1 VIEFR
6 MPSLGADMEQATLRE
21 WRVAPGDQV
30 RRGDVVAVVDTDK
43 AEIEV
48 EAWVEGTVET
58 IVVPTGRTVPVGAV
72 LALLRGTKE
81 SAAPAQPAQ
90 PSAVTPVAAPAA
102 PPAAAA
108 APPLAPPSAGER
120 VRATPLARRLA
131 AERGIDLASIAGS
144 GPGGAI
150 TQADLTARAPGA
162 PPAPAVVQAPAG
174 ASAPSPRTDGMRRA
188 IAAAMQRAKREIPH
202 YYLETAIDFGAA
214 RAWLEAANRERPIEE
229 RLLPPALLLRGVAL
243 ALREVPE
250 LNGFWADDRL
260 EIADAVHLGFA
271 VSLRTGGG
279 LLAPVLCDA
288 DRLGVAEIMARLRG
302 LVSRARVGRLR
313 SSEVLGAT
321 CTVTSLGEQGVDKVY
336 GIIHPPQVALVG
348 FGSVREQPWA
358 RDGWITARPV
368 LTATLSADHRAS
380 DGQRGARFLARLRWR
395 LERPE
400 EL

>member
-21 WRVAPGDQV
+21 WRVAPGDRV

-48 EAWVEGTVET
+48 EAWDEGTVDS
-58 IVVPTGRTVPVGAV
+58 IVVPIGRTVPVGAV
-72 LALLRGTKE
+72 LALLRGTQE
-81 SAAPAQPAQ
+81 SAAPA
-90 PSAVTPVAAPAA
+90 PAA
-102 PPAAAA
+102 PVQPPPSAQPVSQADSLAPSPPAAL
-108 APPLAPPSAGER
+108 PPGPPPIAGER

-131 AERGIDLASIAGS
+131 AERGIDLARVAGS
-144 GPGGAI
+144 GPGGAV
-150 TQADLTARAPGA
+150 TQADLAARAPA
-162 PPAPAVVQAPAG
+162 ATPAVPSPPAAPGRA
-174 ASAPSPRTDGMRRA
+174 DGMRRA

-214 RAWLEAANRERPIEE
+214 SAWLEAANRERPIEE
-229 RLLPPALLLRGVAL
+229 RLLPPALLLRSVAL

-250 LNGFWADDRL
+250 LNGFWTDDRL
-260 EIADAVHLGFA
+260 AMADAVHLGFA
-271 VSLRTGGG
+271 VSLRAGG
-279 LLAPVLCDA
+279 LLAPVLRDA
-288 DRLGVAEIMARLRG
+288 DRLGVAEIMAGLRG
-302 LVSRARVGRLR
+302 LVGRARAGRLR
-313 SSEVLGAT
+313 SSEVIGAT
-321 CTVTSLGEQGVDKVY
+321 CTVTSLGEQGVDEVF

-358 RDGWITARPV
+358 RDGAIAARPV
-368 LTATLSADHRAS
+368 LVATLSADHRAS
-380 DGQRGARFLARLRWR
+380 DGLRGARFLARVRWR